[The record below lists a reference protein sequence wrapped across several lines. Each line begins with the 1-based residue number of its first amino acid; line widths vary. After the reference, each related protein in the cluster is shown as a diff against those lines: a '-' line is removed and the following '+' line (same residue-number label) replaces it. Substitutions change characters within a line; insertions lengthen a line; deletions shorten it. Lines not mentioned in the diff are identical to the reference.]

1 MRDAEMGKKFKRT
14 IITNRQLNFTLAPI
28 DLHNPKIMPYSLP
41 DYQIDGT
48 WNQHQSIVLDVI
60 LDLMFKQF
68 YDQYKNIPKSWR
80 SKSVIDVTQ
89 NFGGHFFNSV
99 FLTYLS
105 GQPIKAFSI
114 RQNID
119 VEAHQRRLY
128 QDTVDY
134 AEKMESFDEHFD
146 YFLKNDEKYQIFLGE
161 MKSIERNLKDDFPLL
176 IPVPKLF
183 KNYPA
188 IRKYKRKFV
197 EYLQKV
203 ADTKFKM
210 NYKVKILKKAP
221 EYNKKGLRISAGEL
235 EDSYYNMQDFEE
247 IFLVKIEGDKF
258 QVNFK
263 SILGK
268 MILHNMVILD
278 TDWIPDEVFELKK
291 NTYFIYKRFLLNR
304 LSGQNPPK
312 EIELSYEDIKRFL
325 DLNGKNIGGNYGII
339 ERAFKEMQEKGLIKE
354 HSYYKLYQNQRLY
367 RLTFY
372 SKSPQKKIDQKVLI
386 FQA

>member
-1 MRDAEMGKKFKRT
+1 MGKKFKRT
-14 IITNRQLNFTLAPI
+14 IITNRQLNFTLAPV

-41 DYQIDGT
+41 NYQIDGT

-80 SKSVIDVTQ
+80 SKSVIEVNQ
-89 NFGGHFFNSV
+89 KFGGHFFNSV

-114 RQNID
+114 REGMD
-119 VEAHQRRLY
+119 VEAHQRNSY
-128 QDTVDY
+128 ETTPDY
-134 AEKMESFDEHFD
+134 SGKMASFDEHFKYYLENND
-146 YFLKNDEKYQIFLGE
+146 KYQDFLKE
-161 MKSIERNLKDDFPLL
+161 MKRKERDIQSDIPFL

-188 IRKYKRKFV
+188 IRKYKGKFV
-197 EYLQKV
+197 EHLQKV
-203 ADTKFKM
+203 SDTKFKM
-210 NYKVKILKKAP
+210 NYKVKCLKKAP

-235 EDSYYNMQDFEE
+235 EETYYNMQDFEE
-247 IFLVKIEGDKF
+247 IFQVKVEGGKF

-278 TDWIPDEVFELKK
+278 TDWVPDEVFELKK

-312 EIELSYEDIKRFL
+312 EIELLYEDIKRFL
-325 DLNGKNIGGNYGII
+325 DLNGKNIGENYRII
-339 ERAFKEMQEKGLIKE
+339 DRAFKELQEKGLIKD

-367 RLTFY
+367 RLSFY
-372 SKSPQKKIDQKVLI
+372 SKLPPKKNDQKVLI
-386 FQA
+386 FEA